1 VAGLFVDPAAAR
13 SAITELSATGL
24 SEEQIAIAALDS
36 DAQGELVDRTEV
48 QPLSRNSVV
57 TGTFGGNLVE
67 GMARLLGGGRGAA
80 NIVYTSLVRMGF
92 SEDAARYY
100 EQGFE
105 QGRVVVAVEGSIFAD
120 QAAEILARHGADLG
134 PTSNAAPFAASR
146 TEPLSSGSLPPSTGP
161 AGLNRS
167 EL

>member
-1 VAGLFVDPAAAR
+1 
-13 SAITELSATGL
+13 
-24 SEEQIAIAALDS
+24 
-36 DAQGELVDRTEV
+36 
-48 QPLSRNSVV
+48 
-57 TGTFGGNLVE
+57 
-67 GMARLLGGGRGAA
+67 
-80 NIVYTSLVRMGF
+80 MGF

-134 PTSNAAPFAASR
+134 PTSNVAPFAASR
-146 TEPLSSGSLPPSTGP
+146 AEPLSSGSLPPSTGP